1 MKSFYFLILLT
12 IFSSIQLSASKKDSL
27 LGVLK
32 KSKINTEKVDAF
44 LSLSTIEREKN
55 ALASVDYA
63 TKAINLSKLIDDKT
77 YQIQS
82 YIKLGQTYRKY
93 DSLDMALK
101 HFLYGLELSEKIEDK
116 KLQSSCLNNLGSIYL
131 QYNQNNKALDYYK
144 KSYKISKELNDS
156 LRLSNVLNNIGIIF
170 WRKKQ
175 IDSSIKYM
183 HESLVFSIEL
193 KDSSGLISSYNN
205 LGMLHTEK
213 KNYEGAIGYY
223 NQALKIAKHFDNK
236 WEIAN
241 IINNRS
247 NLKIESDKLDGVVE
261 DLQTAIKISDEIKSN
276 LLKSDSYFILSNYYT
291 AINDFENALEFHK
304 KYSELNMQLVNVEAT
319 EKIAN
324 IQRDY
329 EIKVKD
335 KNLEKLSVA
344 NNIQYYLILLLATT
358 LSLLGIFVFIYFRKF
373 NENKSISAELSSRNN
388 ELEKLSE
395 SKSKFFTLIS
405 HDLKAPLYNI
415 SNLSNLMKLYRYDMD
430 ENEKDETLN
439 QLNIS
444 SKHLITLVDNILLW
458 ARTQTGNIENNPKDL
473 WINGII
479 NESIE
484 ILKPLATEKKI
495 KLVNY
500 ETELEVKA
508 DYNLLSI
515 SIRNLISNA
524 IKFSNSNSIVH
535 INIED
540 KNDYIE
546 INVKDEGIGI
556 DHQKLVQILD
566 GNYSSELGTNNEK
579 GSGLGLKITK
589 EFIELN
595 GGTLTGKST
604 SNEGSTFTIK
614 LPKE

>member
-1 MKSFYFLILLT
+1 M
-12 IFSSIQLSASKKDSL
+12 
-27 LGVLK
+27 GVLK
-32 KSKINTEKVDAF
+32 NSKINTEKVDAF
-44 LSLSTIEREKN
+44 LSLSTFEREKN
-55 ALASVDYA
+55 SHASIDYA
-63 TKAINLSKLIDDKT
+63 TKAINLSKSIDDKT
-77 YQIQS
+77 FQVKS

-93 DSLDMALK
+93 DSLDLALK
-101 HFLYGLELSEKIEDK
+101 LFLNGLELSEKIEDK

-131 QYNQNNKALDYYK
+131 QYNQNNKALDYYN
-144 KSYKISKELNDS
+144 KSFKIATELDDS
-156 LRLSNVLNNIGIIF
+156 LRLSNVLNNIGIIH
-170 WRKKQ
+170 WRNNQ

-205 LGMLHTEK
+205 LGMLYTEK
-213 KNYEGAIGYY
+213 KNYERAISYY
-223 NQALKIAKHFDNK
+223 NQALKIAKNLDNN

-241 IINNRS
+241 ILNNRS
-247 NLKIESDKLDGVVE
+247 NLKIKSDNLDGVVE
-261 DLQTAIKISDEIKSN
+261 DLQTAIKISNKIKSK
-276 LLKSDSYFILSNYYT
+276 LLKSDSYFIFSNYYST
-291 AINDFENALEFHK
+291 INDFEKALEFYK
-304 KYSELNMQLVNVEAT
+304 KYSELNMQLVNVEAS

-329 EIKVKD
+329 EIMAKD
-335 KNLEKLSVA
+335 LNLSKLREA
-344 NNIQYYLILLLATT
+344 NSIQYYLILLLATT
-358 LSLLGIFVFIYFRKF
+358 LCLLGIFVFIYFRKF
-373 NENKSISAELSSRNN
+373 NENKSISAELTSRNN

-430 ENEKDETLN
+430 EDEKDETLN

-458 ARTQTGNIENNPKDL
+458 TRTQIGNIENNPKDL
-473 WINGII
+473 WVNSII

-484 ILKPLATEKKI
+484 ILKPSATEKKI
-495 KLVNY
+495 ILVNN

-524 IKFSNSNSIVH
+524 IKFSNFNSIVH
-535 INIED
+535 INVED

-546 INVKDEGIGI
+546 INVRDEGIGI
-556 DHQKLVQILD
+556 DHQKLMQIL
-566 GNYSSELGTNNEK
+566 GGSYSSELGTNNEK

-595 GGTLTGKST
+595 GGTLTGTST
-604 SNEGSTFTIK
+604 PNQGSTFTIK
-614 LPKE
+614 LPKK